1 MTTRNRLW
9 KYIWVGLILAVLGG
23 GGYAAW
29 THRESLSG
37 APTPARVAA
46 AAEPAPPAAAATSVE
61 VARPRAG
68 GIERVCVQP
77 GTVEPFEMADLY
89 AKASGFLA
97 EQGVD
102 IGSRVKAGDV
112 LAKLSV
118 PEYEKQ
124 VARDQA
130 RVANARAKV
139 RQAEAAVESAEAEAR
154 AADAATNLAKVTV
167 RAKASYRQYRE
178 KQLARL
184 KGLLADR
191 AIDARLVDEQE
202 DFYQSAFEGEN
213 AAKEQVTAAEERVA
227 AAKAKVAQAT
237 ADLDE
242 AKSNVGVA
250 EADLAK
256 SEVLLGYTVVKSP
269 YSGVVTRRS
278 FHPGDFI
285 KAADQGG
292 TTPLLTVERTD
303 KMRVIVQVPD
313 RDVAYVDA
321 GDPATLEIDALP
333 GRAFHGAVSRFAE
346 AEDPASRLMRTEVDI
361 PNPDGKLRR
370 GMYGRATLV
379 LQAGSPGAV
388 RLPSAAV
395 VNRRDGGAAV
405 VRVVRDGKVHL
416 QPVTIGTDNGT
427 ETEVLSGLAQTD
439 VAVVRAAG
447 PVVEGTQVSTGEGR

>member
-1 MTTRNRLW
+1 
-9 KYIWVGLILAVLGG
+9 
-23 GGYAAW
+23 
-29 THRESLSG
+29 
-37 APTPARVAA
+37 VAA
-46 AAEPAPPAAAATSVE
+46 AAEPATAISVE
-61 VARPRAG
+61 VAHPRAG

-97 EQGVD
+97 EQTVD
-102 IGSRVKAGDV
+102 IGSRVKSGDV

-124 VARDQA
+124 VIRDQA
-130 RVANARAKV
+130 RVKNAEAKV
-139 RQAEAAVESAEAEAR
+139 RQAEAYIKFSEADAR

-167 RAKASYRQYRE
+167 RAKSAYREYRQ

-184 KGLLADR
+184 KELLSQR

-227 AAKAKVAQAT
+227 AAKAKVIQAT

-256 SEVLLGYTVVKSP
+256 SEVLLGYTVIKSP

-292 TTPLLTVERTD
+292 IIPLLTVERTD
-303 KMRVIVQVPD
+303 KMRVVVQVPD
-313 RDVAYVDA
+313 RDVAYVDV

-333 GRAFHGAVSRFAE
+333 GREFKGVVSRFAE
-346 AEDPASRLMRTEVDI
+346 AEDPASRLMRTELDI

-379 LQAGSPGAV
+379 LAAGVPGAV
-388 RLPSAAV
+388 RLPSSAV
-395 VNRRDGGAAV
+395 VSRRDGAAAI
-405 VRVVRDGKVHL
+405 VRLVRDGKVHL
-416 QPVTIGTDNGT
+416 QPVTIGSDNGT
-427 ETEVLSGLAQTD
+427 ETEVMSGLATTD
-439 VAVVRAAG
+439 VAVVRAGG
-447 PVVEGTQVSTGEGR
+447 PVVEGTPVNVGH